1 MSSSPPPHPAR
12 PPIPLP
18 PPPLPPSVSGGV
30 AVVSGTPPPWPPWTA
45 TAALFTAVGG
55 TLLAGIVVAVAAAAT
70 GANLQHLPSW
80 VGIVSSYGGDIVL
93 IACALGFARLR
104 GRVHGSALGL
114 RPPDAALAAL
124 GLMVAA
130 GAAVFLFGLVWQN
143 IAHLEQQEDLTKKL
157 GADDGTSALVAIAI
171 LVCVAA
177 PIAEETFFR
186 GFFFGAVRNWR
197 GVWPAAVITG
207 LVFGAVHV
215 GSYSVAYLPPLAFLG
230 FALCLVRWR
239 SGSLYPCIAL
249 HAMNNGLA
257 FGALRHWAWW
267 QVVLTMLGAL
277 LAVSVVVLGAVKIS
291 QRFRASSNT
300 MTA

>member
-1 MSSSPPPHPAR
+1 M
-12 PPIPLP
+12 
-18 PPPLPPSVSGGV
+18 
-30 AVVSGTPPPWPPWTA
+30 AVVSGAPPPWPPWSA
-45 TAALFTAVGG
+45 AAALFTAVGG
-55 TLLAGIVVAVAAAAT
+55 TLLVGIIVAVAAVAA
-70 GANLQHLPSW
+70 GAKSGNLPSW
-80 VGIVSSYGGDIVL
+80 VGIVSSYGGDVVL
-93 IACALGFARLR
+93 IACALGFAGLR
-104 GRVHGSALGL
+104 GRIHRSQLGL
-114 RPPDAALAAL
+114 RAPQAVLPAL

-130 GAAVFLFGLVWQN
+130 GAAVFVFGLVWQHLV
-143 IAHLEQQEDLTKKL
+143 HLERQEDLTKKL
-157 GADDGTSALVAIAI
+157 GVDDGTGALVAIAV

-197 GVWPAAVITG
+197 GVWPAAIITG

-239 SGSLYPCIAL
+239 TGSLYPCIAL

-257 FGALRHWAWW
+257 FAVLRHWTWW
-267 QVVLTMLGAL
+267 QVILTMLGAL
-277 LAVSVVVLGAVKIS
+277 LAVGVVVLGAVKIS
-291 QRFRASSNT
+291 QRHRAPSHT